1 MDISDITE
9 QQIIDLIEVDNQDL
23 IDIPNF
29 PNYELNKTTNQIY
42 SFKKNRYLTQQLT
55 PNGRYRITLYIN
67 KKGNYYFI
75 DRLIYSAYNPTDD
88 ISFSEVEH
96 LDNDLGNH
104 NIDNLKVIITDK
116 NDMLDIPNFP
126 KYKLNK
132 KTNKVFNLKNIKY
145 MKTHLDKDGYV
156 VITLNNEIKDR
167 PYGLHRIV
175 YSAHNPTEDISLFQ
189 IDHINCDK
197 TNNNID
203 NLRTATNSQNQMN
216 TKTPK
221 NNKLGYKNIRE
232 TKYNTF
238 SITIEKNKKVY
249 RNTCPTLEEAII
261 WRDNKRTE
269 LFGEFACLGK

>member
-23 IDIPNF
+23 VDIPNHSD
-29 PNYELNKTTNQIY
+29 YKLNKKTNQIY
-42 SFKKNRYLTQQLT
+42 TLKRNKYLTQQLT
-55 PNGRYRITLYIN
+55 PNGSYRITLYKN
-67 KKGNYYFI
+67 KKGNYYFM

-96 LDNDLGNH
+96 LDNDLGNN

-126 KYKLNK
+126 IYKLNK
-132 KTNKVFNLKNIKY
+132 KTNKVFSLKKIKY
-145 MKTHLDKDGYV
+145 LKTQIDRYGYV
-156 VITLNNEIKDR
+156 VVYLYNEIKHR

-175 YSAHNPTEDISLFQ
+175 YSAHNPTEDISLLQ

-203 NLRTATNSQNQMN
+203 NLRTATPSQNQHN
-216 TKTPK
+216 KPVQK
-221 NNKLGYKNIRE
+221 NNKLGYKNISR

-238 SITIEKNKKVY
+238 TIQIEKNKKVY
-249 RNTCPTLEEAII
+249 RNTFPTLEEAII

-269 LFGEFACLGK
+269 LFGEFANLEK

>member
-23 IDIPNF
+23 VDIPNF
-29 PNYELNKTTNQIY
+29 PNYKLNKTTNQIY
-42 SFKKNRYLTQQLT
+42 TLKRNKYLIQQLT
-55 PNGRYRITLYIN
+55 PNGRYRITLHKN
-67 KKGNYYFI
+67 NKGNYYFM

-126 KYKLNK
+126 IYKLNK
-132 KTNKVFNLKNIKY
+132 KTNKVFSLRNIKY
-145 MKTHLDKDGYV
+145 MKTQLDRDGYV
-156 VITLNNEIKDR
+156 IVYLYNEIKHR
-167 PYGLHRIV
+167 YYNLHRII
-175 YSAHNPTEDISLFQ
+175 YSAHNPTEDISLFH

-203 NLRTATNSQNQMN
+203 NLRTATPSQNQQN
-216 TKTPK
+216 RTTPI

-238 SITIEKNKKVY
+238 TIQIEKNKKVY

-261 WRDNKRTE
+261 WRDNKQKE
-269 LFGEFACLGK
+269 LFGEFANSG

>member
-9 QQIIDLIEVDNQDL
+9 QHILDLIKVDNQDL
-23 IDIPNF
+23 VDIPNY
-29 PNYELNKTTNQIY
+29 PDYQLNKKTNQIY
-42 SFKKNRYLTQQLT
+42 SLKRNKYLIQQLT
-55 PNGRYRITLYIN
+55 PNGSYRITLYIN
-67 KKGNYYFI
+67 NKGKYYFM

-96 LDNDLGNH
+96 LDNNLGNN

-132 KTNKVFNLKNIKY
+132 KTNKVFSFRNIKY
-145 MKTHLDKDGYV
+145 MKTKLDRYGYYV
-156 VITLNNEIKDR
+156 VYLYNEIKHR
-167 PYGLHRIV
+167 PYVLHRII
-175 YSAHNPTEDISLFQ
+175 YSAHNPTEDISLLQ

-203 NLRTATNSQNQMN
+203 NLRTATNSQNQHN
-216 TKTPK
+216 KPTQK
-221 NNKLGYKNIRE
+221 NNTLGYKNIRE

-238 SITIEKNKKVY
+238 RITIEKNKKTY
-249 RNTCPTLEEAII
+249 NKTLPTLEEAII

-269 LFGEFACLGK
+269 LFGEFANLGK

>member
-9 QQIIDLIEVDNQDL
+9 QQIIDLIEVDNQVL

-29 PNYELNKTTNQIY
+29 PNYKLNKKTNQIY

-55 PNGRYRITLYIN
+55 PNGRYRITLTIN
-67 KKGNYYFI
+67 RKSNYYYM

-116 NDMLDIPNFP
+116 NDILDIPNFP
-126 KYKLNK
+126 NYKLNK
-132 KTNKVFNLKNIKY
+132 KTNKVFSLKNIKY
-145 MKTHLDKDGYV
+145 LKTRLNKGYV
-156 VITLNNEIKDR
+156 VVYLCNEIKDR

-175 YSAHNPTEDISLFQ
+175 YSAHNPTEDISLLH

-203 NLRTATNSQNQMN
+203 NLRTATASQNCAN

-221 NNKLGYKNIRE
+221 NNTLGYKNISR

-238 SITIEKNKKVY
+238 SITIKKNKKIY
-249 RNTCPTLEEAII
+249 KKNLPTLEEAII
-261 WRDNKRTE
+261 WRDNKQKE
-269 LFGEFACLGK
+269 LFGDFANSG

>member
-1 MDISDITE
+1 M
-9 QQIIDLIEVDNQDL
+9 
-23 IDIPNF
+23 
-29 PNYELNKTTNQIY
+29 
-42 SFKKNRYLTQQLT
+42 
-55 PNGRYRITLYIN
+55 
-67 KKGNYYFI
+67 

-126 KYKLNK
+126 IYKLNK
-132 KTNKVFNLKNIKY
+132 KTNKVFSLRNIKY
-145 MKTHLDKDGYV
+145 MKTQLDRDGYV
-156 VITLNNEIKDR
+156 IVYLYNEIKHR
-167 PYGLHRIV
+167 YYNLHRII
-175 YSAHNPTEDISLFQ
+175 YSAHNPTEDISLFH

-203 NLRTATNSQNQMN
+203 NLRTATPSQNQQN
-216 TKTPK
+216 RTTPI

-238 SITIEKNKKVY
+238 TIQIEKNKKVY

-261 WRDNKRTE
+261 WRDNKQKE
-269 LFGEFACLGK
+269 LFGEFANSG